1 MCAVHAQS
9 QGEVVRLNRNGGRL
23 SYPLP
28 PTPATVSIFV
38 LSAPLPLTLRLVSQR
53 LFVYLCVFLCL
64 DVFVPEAKEAEGSE
78 VMPTLGVCVCVC
90 VCPHCAK
97 WKQRENR
104 GTHLYNGV
112 RTQPAS
118 GSLHLSITAPGCT
131 HAHALW
137 HTHTH
142 SHYFSWFTPPPP

>member
-23 SYPLP
+23 SYPP
-28 PTPATVSIFV
+28 PTATVSIFV

-78 VMPTLGVCVCVC
+78 VMPTLGVCVCLC
-90 VCPHCAK
+90 VSTLCEVETK
-97 WKQRENR
+97 RE
-104 GTHLYNGV
+104 
-112 RTQPAS
+112 
-118 GSLHLSITAPGCT
+118 
-131 HAHALW
+131 
-137 HTHTH
+137 
-142 SHYFSWFTPPPP
+142 